1 MEEFASKEIET
12 FCTDTDGVNKELEDS
27 IKRIIDPFFETEM
40 GEDEEVQDFDE
51 IGEIEKFIYDLSLD
65 QYSPTASGLGKRD
78 RNGV

>member
-40 GEDEEVQDFDE
+40 GEDEEV
-51 IGEIEKFIYDLSLD
+51 
-65 QYSPTASGLGKRD
+65 
-78 RNGV
+78 